1 MSEDSEVYEMPEN
14 GTGPVRTEAVPIT
27 ALCALDRLFDATG
40 VAEVKVGPRLLQ
52 IPIQSVDLEHVEV
65 LCKPF
70 RPKAPIK
77 RDMIQGQWKT
87 IIDEA
92 NENYRDALTRYNML
106 YAHVT
111 ACCGIAVDITNGQ
124 REVVWSADNRVHDV
138 EQAVK
143 ALKDMGLVLN
153 HVIALNRAIN
163 ELTQFVQEQ
172 QLVE

>member
-1 MSEDSEVYEMPEN
+1 MEDREVYEVAVSSN
-14 GTGPVRTEAVPIT
+14 GHAPQPTTVAVT

-40 VAEVKVGPRLLQ
+40 TAEVKVGGKTLAL
-52 IPIQSVDLEHVEV
+52 PIQSVDLEQVEA

-70 RPKAPIK
+70 RPKPPIK
-77 RDMIQGQWKT
+77 RDQVQGKWVT

-92 NENYRDALTRYNML
+92 HEGYRDALMRYNML

-111 ACCGIAVDITNGQ
+111 ALCGLVVDVKNAQ
-124 REVVWSADNRVHDV
+124 REVVWAADNHVHDV

-153 HVIALNRAIN
+153 HVIAINRAIN
-163 ELTQFVQEQ
+163 ELTAV
-172 QLVE
+172 VEDQRLGE